1 MSDKPLAEK
10 WCEESKRCKQ
20 IADECGDDS
29 VFAQSVRYWMCADE
43 LKKFAAEHL
52 TEQTEPSAGLRAWT
66 LNVISASDFDGA
78 PTTEEAAEI
87 LARKIFDLIEQGR
100 RRIRELLV
108 GKERP

>member
-52 TEQTEPSAGLRAWT
+52 TEQTEPSANDW
-66 LNVISASDFDGA
+66 
-78 PTTEEAAEI
+78 I
-87 LARKIFDLIEQGR
+87 LARTWNHGVMHVTEPHRCSRCMGLAEALLSTRNAER